1 MKIGILVFLTEQSG
15 NPGAIARE
23 VENLGF
29 ESFFVAEHMVVPS
42 SYTTHYPRSRDGKVP
57 EFYARLIDPFVALAI
72 AADSTSRI
80 KIGTAI
86 SLLRS
91 AMCSR
96 RPRRRHRS
104 ISTRKDGSSWALA
117 PDGSAKKRK
126 SWASIS
132 RGAGSICANRSKPCA
147 CCGVATM

>member
-1 MKIGILVFLTEQSG
+1 
-15 NPGAIARE
+15 

-86 SLLRS
+86 CLLAQRNVLET
-91 AMCSR
+91 AKATA
-96 RPRRRHRS
+96 S
-104 ISTRKDGSSWALA
+104 IDLSTRKDGSSWALA

-147 CCGVATM
+147 CCVAATM